1 MVRYFFYAQESPA
14 LSVGI
19 VRPHGTSYLRLYFSE
34 SIIDII
40 RTRSSKQD
48 SRMFG
53 GSTAAAAEQYS
64 DQMQLAVAV
73 PVQLMI
79 VLLWT
84 LRVSVNYKP
93 DTNP

>member
-1 MVRYFFYAQESPA
+1 
-14 LSVGI
+14 
-19 VRPHGTSYLRLYFSE
+19 
-34 SIIDII
+34 
-40 RTRSSKQD
+40 
-48 SRMFG
+48 MFG